1 MGKVRHSAAQDCGNF
16 SWRGQTARFEYLEA
30 RTVRQ
35 AVSLLSKHGD
45 KARIVAGATDFLIR
59 WRQGFWNPTYVVSI
73 KRIPGLDRVS
83 YSPRTG
89 LRLGALA
96 TVGTLETHPIIR
108 RHYPALSAAAST
120 FAGVQ
125 VRNLATV
132 GGNVCNASPSGDTLP
147 SLLAFEAQCRIMG
160 PEGERWMPLDQFFL
174 SPGRSALKPGEILT
188 ELRLPTPGLGV
199 GSLYIKDSPRS
210 AMDIAAVGVTSVVY
224 LDVGGQT
231 CRDVKIALGAVAAT
245 PMRAKTAEAVLRG
258 KLLDQNLID
267 EASRAA
273 AAESRPIDDIR
284 GSARHRRS
292 IVESL
297 TRRTLQYAVRMAQ
310 KTEIPFEVQR
320 DLAVGAGFEY
330 MGA

>member
-1 MGKVRHSAAQDCGNF
+1 M
-16 SWRGQTARFEYLEA
+16 ARFEYLEA

-35 AVSLLSKHGD
+35 AVSLLKRHGD
-45 KARIVAGATDFLIR
+45 EARIVAGATDLLVR
-59 WRQGFWNPTYVVSI
+59 WRQGFWNPSYVVSI

-96 TVGTLETHPIIR
+96 TLDILETHPIIR
-108 RHYPALSAAAST
+108 SHYPALSAAACT

-132 GGNVCNASPSGDTLP
+132 AGNVCNASPAGDTLP
-147 SLLAFEAQCRIMG
+147 SLLAFEAQCRIVG
-160 PEGERWMPLDQFFL
+160 PEGERWIPLDQFFL
-174 SPGRSALKPGEILT
+174 VPGRSALNPGEILT
-188 ELRLPTPGLGV
+188 EFRLPPPPPHS

-210 AMDIAAVGVTSVVY
+210 AMDIAAVGVTSVVS
-224 LDVGGQT
+224 LDGRGRT
-231 CRDVKIALGAVAAT
+231 FRDVKIALGAVAAT
-245 PMRAKTAEAVLRG
+245 PIRAKAAEAVLRS
-258 KLLDQNLID
+258 KPLDQEIID

-284 GSARHRRS
+284 GSASHRRA

-297 TRRTLQYAVRMAQ
+297 TRRTLQYAIQMARR
-310 KTEIPFEVQR
+310 TEIPFEVQR
-320 DLAVGAGFEY
+320 DLAVGARF
-330 MGA
+330 